1 MSGYDFFIRRPVL
14 TWMFTLSLVV
24 FGLLGYRNLGVDQF
38 PEMDF
43 PVLTVAASLEGAS
56 PEVVEQDV
64 TDPLEEQLNTISGV
78 RSIESTSVHGA
89 AQIKIEF
96 ELDRDI
102 DVAAQDVRDKVA
114 LARFELPKE
123 VEPPVVMKDDTGDE
137 AVLWIPINS
146 DRPLVEVSEFVKR
159 TLKPR
164 LETVP
169 GVASTALFGERE
181 RAIRLWLDG
190 DALRSHGLAA
200 SDVLAA
206 VAREHVD
213 VPGGR
218 VESNRIDYTVK
229 TDAEFRSVAELES
242 LIVAWSG
249 DAPVRLRDVARVEDG
264 AADAQTV
271 AHFDGVPTVG
281 IGIRKQSDANTV
293 AVVDEVWRRV
303 DELRDE
309 LPAGYVLATREKAA
323 DFSRSIREAVDETI
337 FSLWMGAILA
347 TLTVLVFLRR
357 TRPTLIVGLSIPVS
371 LVSTFGVMWIFGHTL
386 NTMTLL
392 ALALA
397 VGVVVDDAIVVLENI
412 ERHRELGESPWVAA
426 SKGTREIAFA
436 ATAATLSIAVVFIP
450 TVFVK
455 GIVGSFLGEF
465 GVAVASAVLISLV
478 VALTLT
484 PMLAARMPP
493 PAERAHGGVYHRL
506 ERGFEWL
513 ERSYRRTLDWVL
525 GHRLTTLAGALLSF
539 VVALG
544 FARGIGSEFFPT
556 TDNAL
561 LFVRFETPAGTN
573 LATTTEFLERNEAW
587 MLQQPEVSGMF
598 SGAGIG
604 GPNVGF
610 RSNIGMMFVMLK
622 PKKERERT
630 VQDLVPEARAALQS
644 IPGQQ
649 VRVLDPSKMMT
660 LGEGSDFSLEIQGNV
675 DLVTLDLAATALVN
689 ELSQRRG
696 FADLHKSLKLGLPEL
711 RVVPDREKAAA
722 LGVDARALA
731 MTVQAMIGGIDVA
744 TFKQGGERF
753 DIRVRLEEE
762 YRNTPES
769 IGELYVRTREGDVVE
784 LRNLVSVETG
794 AAPAEITRKNRQR
807 SVTVSGA
814 LQDGLS
820 LDQALAQAREAGA
833 RVLPEGVT
841 LGLSGTAEAF
851 QESFAEFGVAISL
864 AVLVIYMLLAAQFE
878 SLVHPFTVMLALPLA
893 LVGALGALY
902 GLSRL
907 DLLGVIHAPGMTLNL
922 FSLIGMILL
931 MGLVT
936 KNSILLVDYANR
948 LRAEGLDKVEAMRRA
963 APVRMRPVLMT
974 SVAMI
979 FGVLPAAVG
988 VGPGAETRQSMAVA
1002 VAAGMISSTALTLL
1016 VVPAFYLVLDDVIQW
1031 VGARARR
1038 ALRRAPA
1045 SATSTRIEASS

>member
-14 TWMFTLSLVV
+14 TWMLTLSLVV
-24 FGLLGYRNLGVDQF
+24 FGVLGYQSLGVDQF

-43 PVLTVAASLEGAS
+43 PVLTVVASLEGAS
-56 PEVVEQDV
+56 PEVVESDV

-78 RSIESTSVHGA
+78 RSIESTTVHGA
-89 AQIKIEF
+89 TQIKVEF

-123 VEPPVVMKDDTGDE
+123 VEPPIVMKDDTGDE
-137 AVLWIPINS
+137 PVLWIPINS

-159 TLKPR
+159 TVKPR

-169 GVASTALFGERE
+169 GVAATALFGERE

-218 VESNRIDYTVK
+218 VESDRIDYTVR
-229 TDAEFRSVAELES
+229 TDAEFQSVAELED
-242 LIVAWSG
+242 LIVAWAG
-249 DAPVRLRDVARVEDG
+249 DAPVRLREVARVEDG
-264 AADAQTV
+264 AVDAQTV

-293 AVVDEVWRRV
+293 AVVDEVWRRI
-303 DELRDE
+303 DAMRDE
-309 LPAGYVLATREKAA
+309 IPAGYRLPAREKAA
-323 DFSRSIREAVDETI
+323 DFSRAIREAVDETI
-337 FSLWMGAILA
+337 FALWTGALLA
-347 TLTVLVFLRR
+347 TLTVLIFLRR
-357 TRPTLIVGLSIPVS
+357 TRPTLIVGASIPVS
-371 LVSTFGVMWIFGHTL
+371 LVATFGVMWIFGHTL

-412 ERHRELGESPWVAA
+412 ERHRAMGLSPWEAA

-436 ATAATLSIAVVFIP
+436 ATAATLSIAVVFVP
-450 TVFVK
+450 TIFVR

-484 PMLAARMPP
+484 PMLAARMPQ
-493 PAERAHGGVYHRL
+493 PAERAHGGVYHHL
-506 ERGFEWL
+506 ERGFDAL
-513 ERSYRRTLDWVL
+513 ERSYRRILDWVL
-525 GHRLTTLAGALLSF
+525 AHRFTTLAGALVSF
-539 VVALG
+539 LVALG
-544 FARGIGSEFFPT
+544 FAQGIGSEFFPT

-561 LFVRFETPAGTN
+561 IFVRFETPAGTN
-573 LATTTEFLERNEAW
+573 LETTAEFLGRNEAW
-587 MLQQPEVSGMF
+587 ALAQPEVSGMF

-622 PKKERERT
+622 PKNDRERT
-630 VQDLVPEARAALQS
+630 VQELVPAARAVLQA

-649 VRVLDPSKMMT
+649 VRVLDPSKMMS

-675 DLVTLDLAATALVN
+675 DLVTLDQAATALVN
-689 ELSQRRG
+689 ELAQRRG

-711 RVVPDREKAAA
+711 RVRPDREKAAE

-731 MTVQAMIGGIDVA
+731 TTIQAMIGGIDIA
-744 TFKQGGERF
+744 TFKEGGERF
-753 DIRVRLEEE
+753 DIRVRLEEDD
-762 YRNTPES
+762 RDTPES
-769 IGELYVRTREGDVVE
+769 IGELYVRTRDGGIVE
-784 LRNLVSVETG
+784 LRNLVSVATG
-794 AAPAEITRKNRQR
+794 AAPSEITRKNRQR

-814 LQDGLS
+814 LQDGLT
-820 LDQALAQAREAGA
+820 LDHALEQAREAAA
-833 RVLPEGVT
+833 RVLPAGVT

-851 QESFAEFGVAISL
+851 RESFAEFGFAITL

-878 SLVHPFTVMLALPLA
+878 SLVHPLTVMLALPLA
-893 LVGALGALY
+893 LVGALGALFA
-902 GLSRL
+902 LSRL
-907 DLLGVIHAPGMTLNL
+907 DLWGVLHAPGMTINL

-936 KNSILLVDYANR
+936 KNSILLVDYANQ
-948 LRAEGLDKVEAMRRA
+948 LRREGQDKVEAMRRA

-1002 VAAGMISSTALTLL
+1002 VAAGMVSSTVLTLL
-1016 VVPAFYLVLDDVIQW
+1016 VVPAFYLVLDDALEL
-1031 VGARARR
+1031 ARAWLRR
-1038 ALRRAPA
+1038 ALRRAPVP
-1045 SATSTRIEASS
+1045 SEAS